1 LLSATRLPEPMAAGR
16 RRLLWIAK
24 AYGTAVRV
32 DRRIFLFFNYFEN
45 LYDYFEIYQNKYL
58 PLWARRKNPT
68 VVGHGGRTSNRRDP
82 RRQGHR
88 QRSGAGC
95 GPRGTLPPCATA
107 VGCAAVVGHVGR
119 LFSLWRMAVAALY
132 QG

>member
-1 LLSATRLPEPMAAGR
+1 MAAGR

-68 VVGHGGRTSNRRDP
+68 VVGHGGRPNKTPVPHPTAVTHGAKVTANGRVQGVGPAAPYRRAP
-82 RRQGHR
+82 RRLDVR
-88 QRSGAGC
+88 PLWATSVDCFRC
-95 GPRGTLPPCATA
+95 GG
-107 VGCAAVVGHVGR
+107 
-119 LFSLWRMAVAALY
+119 WR
-132 QG
+132 